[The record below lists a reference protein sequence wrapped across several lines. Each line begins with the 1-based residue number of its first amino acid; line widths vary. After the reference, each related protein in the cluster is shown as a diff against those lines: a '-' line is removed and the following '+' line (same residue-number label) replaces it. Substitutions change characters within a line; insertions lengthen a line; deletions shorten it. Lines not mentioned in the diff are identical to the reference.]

1 MTTNELIFRLLAL
14 ALLGAVMG
22 VSVFYRHRAE
32 RQGGRQDR
40 TTSRRTLVIL
50 RLSSLIAFAPL
61 VAYIVNPAW
70 VEWARLPLPLWARWL
85 GFLLAAAAVPGLA
98 WVFRTIGNNIS
109 PVETTRE
116 GHQLVTNGPYRFV
129 RHPLYS
135 LGTVFLVG
143 MTLLTALWT
152 LPVGLA
158 LPYVVLLRRTDR
170 EEANLI
176 AAFGDDYR
184 DYMARTGR
192 FVPRFG
198 A

>member
-1 MTTNELIFRLLAL
+1 MATNELIFRLLAL
-14 ALLGAVMG
+14 ALFGATMG
-22 VSVFYRHRAE
+22 ISIFYRHRAE
-32 RQGGRQDR
+32 VQGGRQDR
-40 TTSRRTLVIL
+40 ATSRRTLVIL

-61 VAYIVNPAW
+61 VAYLLNPAW
-70 VEWARLPLPLWARWL
+70 VEWARLPLPTWARWV
-85 GFLLAAAAVPGLA
+85 GFLLAAAVIPGFA

-116 GHQLVTNGPYRFV
+116 GHQLVTGGPYRFV

-143 MTLLTALWT
+143 LTLLTALWT

-170 EEANLI
+170 EEANLV

-184 DYMARTGR
+184 DYMGRTGR
-192 FVPRFG
+192 FVPRFDT
-198 A
+198 